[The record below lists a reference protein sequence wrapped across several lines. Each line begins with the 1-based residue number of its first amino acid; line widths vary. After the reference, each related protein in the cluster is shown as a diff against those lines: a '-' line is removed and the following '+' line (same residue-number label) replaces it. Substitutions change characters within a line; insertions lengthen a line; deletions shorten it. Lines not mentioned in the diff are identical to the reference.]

1 MKYTRLRWFWLFTIL
16 SIIQGI
22 LGMITT
28 LIISSPTLAEP
39 ITPAS
44 DSTGTVITP
53 NGNQFDISGG
63 SLSGDEANLFHSFQD
78 FGLDAGQIANFLA
91 NPNLE
96 NILGRVISGNPSI
109 INGLIQITGGSPNL
123 YLMNPAGIIFGN
135 QATLNVPADFTATT
149 ATGIGFSDNHWF
161 NAFGENNYQQLVGN
175 PNQFAFDVS
184 PGGSIVNAGN
194 LAVSPGQDLTLLG
207 GSVINTGQLTASGGQ
222 ITVAAV
228 SGSNLVRI
236 SQEGQLLSLEV
247 ELPRDEQELVLP
259 FTPLD
264 LASLLTGTGENVETG
279 VDVTPEGEVQLAESG
294 VIVPNE
300 SGVAIASGEI
310 DVSSLEPVTGGE
322 VNILGDKVGL
332 MTANID
338 ASGTT
343 GGGTVRI
350 GGGYQ
355 GQEAIPNAQRTFVSS
370 DSTINASALS
380 QGDGG
385 QVIVWADD
393 TTRFYGSISVR
404 GGIQAGDGGFVETSG
419 KNSLDVVGSFVDAS
433 AIQGDS
439 GVWLLDPRNV
449 RIQNTATTGG
459 SLDEGIFTPTGNDA
473 IVSSEDI
480 ANALAA
486 NTNITI
492 TTGNTGDQE
501 GDITVVDAIDIE
513 SFENDT
519 TATLTLSAAND
530 IFVNAPIT
538 LMSFG
543 ELNLNFSAGGDI
555 ELNSAFSLGGGD
567 IDDGNVE
574 LTAGNNID
582 INFDINL
589 TNLGGGDVIV
599 NSDGDFNSNGFNIT
613 TDSGVIN
620 ITSGGAINTGFLR
633 TSSAPFD
640 GGSITLN
647 AGEDITTGDV
657 DSSSSAGSGIISITS
672 AGKITTSGIS
682 ATGNSL
688 SGNINLAADGD
699 ISVTGNIDA
708 SNFGGSGGQINL
720 STNSDISVTG
730 SLKSTSFQNG
740 GSISL
745 TATGNINTGDID
757 LSTPASNA
765 GAGGAINLT
774 AMTGSITTGDL
785 DNSSSPEGVLGNGG
799 VVNLRAANE
808 ITTGSIDSTGL
819 PDTGNISL
827 TSNEIDFIE
836 GATISSNG
844 ILWLQPATVAQSIQI
859 GDITDSGT
867 NTLDLQE
874 TDISALQDGFTTIK
888 IGRADG
894 TGTIT
899 LFNTVT
905 DSGTTSF
912 QDPVEIIGGS
922 TLVSPNQATIW
933 NINTIDA
940 GSLSNFANNLTFSS
954 IENLIG
960 GTFSDTFVFSNNG
973 AISGTI
979 DGGLGTNE
987 LDYSQN
993 INPVTLNLAA
1003 IENIEKVTGN
1013 ANSTLV
1019 GTDTP
1024 NTWTITGS
1032 NSGTVNSNLSFN
1044 EFSNITGGNSDD
1056 TFIFSTNESFS
1067 GNINSAAGSLT
1078 LTGDEINLAGNVSGT
1093 GNLTIQPLTPTQSIQ
1108 IGGTDSGNIS
1118 ILEVTATELSL
1129 LQNGFS
1135 AIAIGRSDSSGLI
1148 TVADDVTFND
1158 SVTFQVPVGSGSINT
1173 TGGTITGA
1181 DDATLILQA
1190 NQDIITGDIINPG
1203 RAITLTST
1211 LGTIDTR
1218 AGIID
1223 SSNETGNGGAIELT
1237 APGNITT
1244 NDIDSSSSGNAQGGM
1259 ITVESSDGAITTNN
1273 LNSSGASGGD
1283 ITIRALTEI
1292 TTGEINTRGN
1302 SGDGGDVILDP
1313 INDVQVTSINAQG
1326 GNSGTGGTVDIT
1338 AGQFFRATGSFT
1350 DNNGRE
1356 ASLSTAGDLGGGEI
1370 IIRHGG
1376 NGETPF
1382 QIGDASVNG
1391 TVGAITSGDIT
1402 ISPSESFLFT
1412 HVEGNIQIISVD
1424 ELITPIEPPI
1434 IPIEP
1439 PIVQIEPPII
1449 PIDTTPNFTELPIN
1463 PVDIT
1468 QVQEEEEKESV
1479 PSTVEQVIP
1488 SLEVDA
1494 IAPIEE
1500 RFTLRF
1506 KNYLNLEET
1515 ALTTLIQARATL
1527 HQIEQATGVKPA
1539 LIYAIFV
1546 PTSVREEGSLNGAKS
1561 EFLLKRR
1568 GAQREAQRGAEGG
1581 GGFEVM
1587 DLANSEPQ
1595 ESDQLAL
1602 ILVTAEGETMSYSV
1616 PGATR
1621 EKVLKMTQELR
1632 RAVTDTRI
1640 PRPYLPAAQQLYQWL
1655 ISPLEA
1661 ELELREINN
1670 LAFIMDQGLRSLPMA
1685 VLHDGNGFIVER
1697 YSVGFMPSLS
1707 LTDTRY
1713 VDVRNLQVLAM
1724 GASEFTD
1731 QNPLPA
1737 VPVELDAIAD
1747 KLWQGQSFL
1756 NSRFTPDTLK
1766 QARANQP
1773 FGIVHLATHGEF
1785 KPGKPENSYIQFW
1798 NQRLPLDQIRELGLN
1813 NPPVELMVLSA
1824 CRTALGDEEAELGFT
1839 GLAVQAGVKSALG
1852 SLWYVSDEGTLGL
1865 MTGFY
1870 EQLKQAPIKAEALRQ
1885 VQLAMIQG
1893 NVRLENGQIV
1903 TPNGTFLLP
1912 PQLAEL
1918 PDQELTHPY
1927 YWSAFTL
1934 VGSPW

>member
-28 LIISSPTLAEP
+28 LIISSPALAEP
-39 ITPAS
+39 ITSAS
-44 DSTGTVITP
+44 DSTATVITP

-63 SLSGDEANLFHSFQD
+63 SLSGDRANLFHSFQE
-78 FGLDAGQIANFLA
+78 FGLNTEQIANFLA
-91 NPNLE
+91 NPNLQ
-96 NILGRVISGNPSI
+96 NILGRVIGGNPSM
-109 INGLIQITGGSPNL
+109 INGLIQVTGGSPNL
-123 YLMNPAGIIFGN
+123 YLMNPAGIIFGAN
-135 QATLNVPADFTATT
+135 ASLNVPADFTATT
-149 ATGIGFSDNHWF
+149 TTAIGFDNNYWF
-161 NAFGENNYQQLVGN
+161 NGFGENNYQQLVGN

-247 ELPRDEQELVLP
+247 ELPRDDQELLQP

-264 LASLLTGTGENVETG
+264 LATLLTGTGENGETG
-279 VDVTPEGEVQLAESG
+279 VDVTTEGEVQLANSNFPIENGDVVSQNVTAQTVILSAINNLTLVESQLNTTNDLTLLAGNTVFVRDSVTNPFLAQAGGNLYIQGNHAIDILALNHPQTPFVSGGNLSLVSDGNISGDAHFSSGGRFSVLNLSGKPGNYISEFDPIISSNEDVTFGDYTG
-294 VIVPNE
+294 V
-300 SGVAIASGEI
+300 
-310 DVSSLEPVTGGE
+310 SLKIETRGSITGGDITITGPDTTLVGTDPDIPILSSTAAVILQAGKTSLDNP
-322 VNILGDKVGL
+322 VNLPPAIPPFNS
-332 MTANID
+332 A
-338 ASGTT
+338 GTT
-343 GGGTVRI
+343 T
-350 GGGYQ
+350 
-355 GQEAIPNAQRTFVSS
+355 NT
-370 DSTINASALS
+370 
-380 QGDGG
+380 
-385 QVIVWADD
+385 
-393 TTRFYGSISVR
+393 GSISV
-404 GGIQAGDGGFVETSG
+404 GEIS
-419 KNSLDVVGSFVDAS
+419 
-433 AIQGDS
+433 
-439 GVWLLDPRNV
+439 
-449 RIQNTATTGG
+449 
-459 SLDEGIFTPTGNDA
+459 
-473 IVSSEDI
+473 
-480 ANALAA
+480 
-486 NTNITI
+486 
-492 TTGNTGDQE
+492 
-501 GDITVVDAIDIE
+501 
-513 SFENDT
+513 T
-519 TATLTLSAAND
+519 TATNDGTIILSATGDISTFNIQTGERLTND
-530 IFVNAPIT
+530 
-538 LMSFG
+538 S
-543 ELNLNFSAGGDI
+543 GGDI
-555 ELNSAFSLGGGD
+555 EITSSGGSISTGTISTDGTDTSDAGDITLEAAGDISVKNLSADTEFGNGGNINVTSGGKIDMTSQGSVSSSGDNQAGNITFVADGDIELVNIGGGD
-567 IDDGNVE
+567 I
-574 LTAGNNID
+574 
-582 INFDINL
+582 
-589 TNLGGGDVIV
+589 
-599 NSDGDFNSNGFNIT
+599 
-613 TDSGVIN
+613 
-620 ITSGGAINTGFLR
+620 
-633 TSSAPFD
+633 
-640 GGSITLN
+640 
-647 AGEDITTGDV
+647 
-657 DSSSSAGSGIISITS
+657 SITS
-672 AGKITTSGIS
+672 
-682 ATGNSL
+682 TG
-688 SGNINLAADGD
+688 GNINMLASTLCGSVSFCD
-699 ISVTGNIDA
+699 IRGGNIT
-708 SNFGGSGGQINL
+708 L
-720 STNSDISVTG
+720 E
-730 SLKSTSFQNG
+730 
-740 GSISL
+740 
-745 TATGNINTGDID
+745 ATGNIT
-757 LSTPASNA
+757 TA
-765 GAGGAINLT
+765 GIAANDNISLKAGGTIDTSAFFTLGGFSEGGLIDASSESENGGNITLE
-774 AMTGSITTGDL
+774 AGSNIIAGDL
-785 DNSSSPEGVLGNGG
+785 DASGSPDG
-799 VVNLRAANE
+799 
-808 ITTGSIDSTGL
+808 
-819 PDTGNISL
+819 GNITL
-827 TSNEIDFIE
+827 IGDEIDFTGGVDGIVSVISTGNLNIE
-836 GATISSNG
+836 
-844 ILWLQPATVAQSIQI
+844 PATANQNITI
-859 GDITDSGT
+859 GTASDTGGD
-867 NTLDLQE
+867 TLDLTTTE
-874 TDISALQDGFTTIK
+874 IAGWQDGFLRIN

-894 TGTIT
+894 TGTVT
-899 LFNTVT
+899 LFDTVT
-905 DSGTTSF
+905 NTGTTPF
-912 QDPVEIIGGS
+912 QDIVIISGGS
-922 TLVSPNQATIW
+922 TLVGSDQDTTWTI
-933 NINTIDA
+933 NGTDS
-940 GSLSNFANNLTFSS
+940 GDLSGFSNGLGFTS

-960 GTFSDTFVFSNNG
+960 GTAADTFVFNNNG
-973 AISGTI
+973 IISGTI
-979 DGGLGTNE
+979 DGGGGLGTDS
-987 LDYSQN
+987 LDYSKAVN
-993 INPVTLNLAA
+993 SVTLDLET
-1003 IENIEKVTGN
+1003 IENVEALIGN
-1013 ANSTLV
+1013 NDITLV
-1019 GTDTP
+1019 GENTP
-1024 NTWTITGS
+1024 NSWTITGN
-1032 NSGTVNSNLSFN
+1032 NSGTVNSRLT
-1044 EFSNITGGNSDD
+1044 FSNILNLTGGNSDD
-1056 TFIFSTNESFS
+1056 TFIFNTSDNFN
-1067 GNINSAAGSLT
+1067 GNINGAAGSLT

-1108 IGGTDSGNIS
+1108 IGGTDSGNTS
-1118 ILEVTATELSL
+1118 ILDITATELSL

-1135 AIAIGRSDSSGLI
+1135 AIAIGGSDSSGLI
-1148 TVADDVTFND
+1148 TVAGDVTFND

-1273 LNSSGASGGD
+1273 LNSFGASGGD
-1283 ITIRALTEI
+1283 ITIRALTAI

-1302 SGDGGDVILDP
+1302 SSDGGDVILDP
-1313 INDVQVTSINAQG
+1313 IGDIEVTSINAQG

-1356 ASLSTAGDLGGGEI
+1356 ASLSTAGNLGGGEI

-1424 ELITPIEPPI
+1424 EPITPIEPPI

-1439 PIVQIEPPII
+1439 PIVPIEPPII

-1488 SLEVDA
+1488 SLEVDV

-1506 KNYLNLEET
+1506 ENYLNLEDT

-1621 EKVLKMTQELR
+1621 GKVLKMTQELR

-1685 VLHDGNGFIVER
+1685 VLHDGNGFIIER

-1839 GLAVQAGVKSALG
+1839 GLAIQAGVKSALG